1 MRVKKLKHILW
12 LVPVLLVMSSCDE
25 DMSYKGMHQNYDTD
39 RYKPNYNE
47 EYAPIPAQ
55 RTDRYSDEDY
65 GNDIDHIRAHGLSS
79 YIDNAVTP
87 DLPCGYAHIAPGDI
101 TEFDETKECIPY
113 NKDQFGA
120 NGGTQ
125 LAAFIQSESGKGT
138 AAKKAAFYRAFG
150 PLAVKMQ
157 DETGYPASALLSQWA
172 EETGWGVSSRLLRRG
187 NGIGGH
193 SCFSRKDS
201 YEYPVFRKPGTKEP
215 GSINVSCTYNRPS
228 NEGHYYL
235 TFETL
240 EDSAYAQVHNLL
252 FNRGTQRNY
261 GGIRAEVHA
270 ANIANRK
277 AEPRKVLD
285 GMKGYAAFPPD
296 YSQKLFRRIERDN
309 LKRFDNLTICKTRE
323 ETSGVD
329 GGKD

>member
-1 MRVKKLKHILW
+1 MRVKNLKHFLLLMPILF
-12 LVPVLLVMSSCDE
+12 VLSSCDE
-25 DMSYKGMHQNYDTD
+25 DMSYKGLYQNYDTD

-47 EYAPIPAQ
+47 EYAPIPSQ
-55 RTDRYSDEDY
+55 RVDRYTDEDY
-65 GNDIDHIRAHGLSS
+65 GDDIEHIRNHGLSS
-79 YIDNAVTP
+79 YINNAVSP
-87 DLPCGYAHIAPGDI
+87 KLPCDYTHIAPGDI
-101 TEFDETKECIPY
+101 TEFDEAKECIPY
-113 NKDQFGA
+113 NKDQYGA
-120 NGGTQ
+120 NGGAQ
-125 LAAFIQSESGKGT
+125 LASFIQSEAGKGT

-172 EETGWGVSSRLLRRG
+172 EETGWGVASKLLRKG

-215 GSINVSCTYNRPS
+215 GSVNVSCTYKRPS
-228 NEGHYYL
+228 AEGHYYL

-252 FNRGTQRNY
+252 FNKGTQRNY

-270 ANIANRK
+270 PIFQSVK
-277 AEPRKVLD
+277 
-285 GMKGYAAFPPD
+285 
-296 YSQKLFRRIERDN
+296 QI
-309 LKRFDNLTICKTRE
+309 LKK
-323 ETSGVD
+323 S
-329 GGKD
+329 